1 MHVTYVYYLYVQYI
15 VHFISEKD
23 VVCICICVCVN
34 FYVCMELKE
43 AIFFNISP
51 LVLF

>member
-1 MHVTYVYYLYVQYI
+1 MPEVFMRVIYVYYLYVQYI

-23 VVCICICVCVN
+23 VVCIYVCVN

-43 AIFFNISP
+43 AIFF
-51 LVLF
+51 